1 MLKVLSAPVV
11 RFGLTRTRSNNL
23 FSRRAHLSDISG
35 QVESE
40 AALSTASS
48 AAGASSTTVKEIAR
62 HGLGDSVIV
71 LDVGG
76 KEFKTLRSTIASN
89 RVLSSLVSRAEKNAE
104 LTQGGK
110 AVFID
115 RDPTHFGLIL
125 QHLRN
130 TADGLSYNSM
140 SRYIPGKHASK
151 IPDTTVRLP
160 TDRGKLRDVYM
171 ESTFYDVQELR
182 NSACGQS
189 MLAWFFTNIRGSSSN
204 PFDEAAKLMARLK
217 RGLIATVGLVGVSNT
232 GSILDLLPES
242 VKAAIIPEVK
252 ILEELTGDREDSE
265 KAKKKNN
272 VDKV

>member
-1 MLKVLSAPVV
+1 MLKLRSAPAV
-11 RFGLTRTRSNNL
+11 RFGLTRTRTRSNL
-23 FSRRAHLSDISG
+23 LWRRAHLSDISG

-48 AAGASSTTVKEIAR
+48 TTSTSSKVNEIAR
-62 HGLGDSVIV
+62 HGTGDSVIV

-76 KEFKTLRSTIASN
+76 KEFKTLRSTIESN
-89 RVLSSLVSRAEKNAE
+89 RVLSNLVSRAEHNAE

-110 AVFID
+110 AIFID

-130 TADGLSYNSM
+130 TADGLSYNSVG
-140 SRYIPGKHASK
+140 RYIPGKHASK

-171 ESTFYDVQELR
+171 ESTFYDIKELR
-182 NSACGQS
+182 SSACGQS
-189 MLAWFFTNIRGSSSN
+189 MLAWFFTNIRGTSSN
-204 PFDEAAKLMARLK
+204 PFDEAAKLLARLK
-217 RGLIATVGLVGVSNT
+217 RGLIATVALVGVSST
-232 GSILDLLPES
+232 GSILDQLPER
-242 VKAAIIPEVK
+242 VKAVIIPEVK
-252 ILEELTGDREDSE
+252 ILEELTRGREDSE